1 MLCSGPGGTVRMDAL
16 MYEIIIIFKSALGLF
31 FLRNFP
37 ITKMLLAGTPF
48 YILAL
53 NNR

>member
-31 FLRNFP
+31 LFFKKLSHHKNVIGRHAFLHFS
-37 ITKMLLAGTPF
+37 IE
-48 YILAL
+48 
-53 NNR
+53 